1 MTQQEVTG
9 TPASCPTAGED
20 VGKNATYESNLLAC
34 SCVLITADD
43 PWPADA
49 GVSSEYP
56 KLTKKSYKN
65 PNKSCCCFFVI

>member
-9 TPASCPTAGED
+9 TPASCRTAGED

-43 PWPADA
+43 PWPA
-49 GVSSEYP
+49 EYP
-56 KLTKKSYKN
+56 KLTKKVTRILIN
-65 PNKSCCCFFVI
+65 PAAAFLLSR